1 MGREITGGI
10 TAMIGGIFIL
20 ISTFL
25 PAAYV
30 RWEFFGTDMDIYYWI
45 WGFYIAEG
53 TDKATSSFNF
63 APEPYGFLWGIVII
77 IASIIT
83 IIKGNSARK
92 GESGGTILLLMGIL
106 AIISMIAWVFAVEL
120 AYTER
125 INLFSTALIMNFWDF
140 FDFGIGFYTLFIGA
154 NIIIIGSI
162 ITWKR

>member
-10 TAMIGGIFIL
+10 TAMIGGFFIL

-30 RWEFFGTDMDIYYWI
+30 RWEFFGTDVDVYYWI

-53 TDKATSSFNF
+53 TDIEKSSFKF
-63 APEPYGFLWGIVII
+63 APEFYGFMCGIEII
-77 IASIIT
+77 IISIIT

-92 GESGGTILLLMGIL
+92 GKSGGTFLLLMGIL

-120 AYTER
+120 AYTGR
-125 INLFSTALIMNFWDF
+125 IKLFDTVLIMNFWDF

-162 ITWKR
+162 ITMKR